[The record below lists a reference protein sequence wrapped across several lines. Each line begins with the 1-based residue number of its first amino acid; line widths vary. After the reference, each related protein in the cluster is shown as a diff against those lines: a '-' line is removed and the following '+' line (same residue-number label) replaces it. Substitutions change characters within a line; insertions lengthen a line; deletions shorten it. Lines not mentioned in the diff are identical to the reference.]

1 MGDYLNLKWRH
12 ITEAEF
18 SALQKP
24 VLQLVKRKGQ
34 EGVVHVQRWMAIAI
48 YCRHG
53 EMKKLLVVY
62 ESVKYSRQ
70 YWRQE
75 LTFVISSNNLL
86 SSINILTVKK
96 KKPMKLVTWNE
107 QFPSKKFKQF
117 LTRFLSL

>member
-96 KKPMKLVTWNE
+96 KNQWN
-107 QFPSKKFKQF
+107 
-117 LTRFLSL
+117 